1 MEKSMHTDFFFF
13 SFFLQ
18 LDSRF
23 FPPFFSLSIS
33 LFVSF
38 SALAVWSHLF
48 GLKGLRF
55 KNNGVNSTFLTQKIH
70 ISPKLSGPLTRLFD
84 NCAIKLDIG

>member
-1 MEKSMHTDFFFF
+1 MEKSMPTDFFFF
-13 SFFLQ
+13 FFLQ
-18 LDSRF
+18 LDSPF
-23 FPPFFSLSIS
+23 SPTFFSLSIS

-55 KNNGVNSTFLTQKIH
+55 KNNRVVNSTF
-70 ISPKLSGPLTRLFD
+70 
-84 NCAIKLDIG
+84 